1 MNKLTSIH
9 IYVLFI
15 HSQNSFHLCSIRL
28 NWFFIMFSYAFL
40 KSPCT
45 LFIVHR
51 KQTTT
56 KDTTTLNMTHWH
68 RISSSRKSVCLKR
81 AIFMTNCEGY
91 QSYSADC
98 IHAACMCDIIVN
110 LELSLTLTGS
120 SGTYVSLSARR
131 RLSRIQSCRLF
142 ICLKF
147 LWKVNCLIV
156 KKYL

>member
-1 MNKLTSIH
+1 M
-9 IYVLFI
+9 LFI
-15 HSQNSFHLCSIRL
+15 HSQNSFHLWSIRL

-91 QSYSADC
+91 QSYSADTAYMHVRYHRQSGVITHFDGVVRYLRQLVC
-98 IHAACMCDIIVN
+98 SQTSFSYSKLQALHMFEIFMES
-110 LELSLTLTGS
+110 ELP
-120 SGTYVSLSARR
+120 
-131 RLSRIQSCRLF
+131 
-142 ICLKF
+142 
-147 LWKVNCLIV
+147 NC
-156 KKYL
+156 

>member
-9 IYVLFI
+9 INVLFI

-28 NWFFIMFSYAFL
+28 NWFFIMFSCAFL
-40 KSPCT
+40 KSACT
-45 LFIVHR
+45 LFSVHR

-91 QSYSADC
+91 QRYSADTAY
-98 IHAACMCDIIVN
+98 IQHACAISSSIWSYHSLWRGRQVLTSACLLADVF
-110 LELSLTLTGS
+110 LVFKVAGS
-120 SGTYVSLSARR
+120 SYVWN
-131 RLSRIQSCRLF
+131 F
-142 ICLKF
+142 YGK
-147 LWKVNCLIV
+147 
-156 KKYL
+156 